1 MRLYQTVF
9 LFLIPVLSLSVPAQE
24 VAAPEPVG
32 ANLNGTVVDLE
43 AAPIPSATVVLDG
56 PNVSDHATAQAN
68 ETGFFAFHGLRPGV
82 SYHIKIQAPGFAA
95 LTPAAI
101 VLKPGEQADMG
112 ALKMTIATVETSV
125 TAMTTEQIAT
135 AQVKEEEKQRILGV
149 VPNFYVAYDP
159 KAVPLTSKLKYELAF
174 RASTDLV
181 TFVGVAVI
189 AGIDHA
195 ADTPSYGQ
203 GADAFGQRMGANYA
217 NTFTG
222 IMIGGAVLPSLLHQ
236 DPRYFYQG
244 TGTTKSRLMHAI
256 ESPFICKG
264 DNGKWQFNAST
275 IGGDIASGAIS
286 NLYYPDQ
293 DRGVGRVFE
302 GAAINSVG
310 RMASAVAQEFLF
322 RRYTSHSSGTTP

>member
-1 MRLYQTVF
+1 MQG
-9 LFLIPVLSLSVPAQE
+9 QE
-24 VAAPEPVG
+24 IAAPEPVSG
-32 ANLNGTVVDLE
+32 NIIGTVVDVE
-43 AAPIPSATVVLDG
+43 TAPIPSAKVVLDG
-56 PNVSDHATAQAN
+56 PNASDHATTQAN
-68 ETGFFAFHGLRPGV
+68 ESGFFEFHGLRPGV
-82 SYHIKIQAPGFAA
+82 SYRVTIQAPGFAA

-101 VLKPGEQADMG
+101 VLKPGEQVNMG
-112 ALKMTIATVETSV
+112 DLKMTIANVETSV

-135 AQVKEEEKQRILGV
+135 AQVKEEEKQRVLGV
-149 VPNFYVAYDP
+149 IPNFYVAYDP
-159 KAVPLTSKLKYELAF
+159 NAVPLTWKLKYELAF
-174 RASTDLV
+174 RASTDAV
-181 TFVGVAVI
+181 TFLGVAFI

-195 ADTPSYGQ
+195 ANTPSYGQ

-256 ESPFICKG
+256 SSPFVCKG

-275 IGGDIASGAIS
+275 IGGDLASGAIS

-293 DRGVGRVFE
+293 DRGVGRVFS
-302 GAAINSVG
+302 GAAIDSAG
-310 RMASAVAQEFLF
+310 RMVSAIVQEFLL
-322 RRYTSHSSGTTP
+322 RRYTSHSSGALPTP